1 MYRTS
6 VKVMSGAV
14 NYLKLGT
21 SKPHSHSLLQM
32 CRNLHMPGQKPAL
45 FVASNEDVD
54 EVRLKQDRASHE
66 SDKLLQRHAL
76 ARGYVSL

>member
-1 MYRTS
+1 
-6 VKVMSGAV
+6 
-14 NYLKLGT
+14 
-21 SKPHSHSLLQM
+21 
-32 CRNLHMPGQKPAL
+32 MPGQKPAL

-54 EVRLKQDRASHE
+54 EVWLKQDRASHE